1 MPPLTSRERVA
12 RVLAGELPDRV
23 PVLMQNFQN
32 TAYLAGMTL
41 HEFCRSGERMAEA
54 QLAAW
59 ERFGYDVIDLENG
72 TAALAEACGC
82 EVEYPEHEP
91 PRVVRPV
98 LRSLDEV
105 GRLRSVDP
113 ARDGMLPELLDAT
126 RRVQAGVAG
135 RACVKGE
142 ADQGPFD
149 LAALLMG
156 PEPFLMALMQ
166 PEQHADV
173 HRLLEYCFE
182 QVRRYALAQAAA
194 GADFTA
200 IGDSTAGPDV
210 CSPRIYRQFAHPYE
224 VRLAADLAAHGVRL
238 VLHICGNTTAI
249 MADIATTG
257 ATMIEFDYKADMA
270 RCRAAAQDVTLVG
283 NVDPSGVMALGT
295 SDQILAECRRAIE
308 VLGKHGRFI
317 LSPGC
322 TLPATTPP
330 ENVEAMM
337 EAARTFGQYPEG
349 WWTDKSRLAAD

>member
-1 MPPLTSRERVA
+1 MSPLASPERVA

-41 HEFCRSGERMAEA
+41 REFGTSGARMAEA

-72 TAALAEACGC
+72 TAAMAEACGC

-91 PRVVRPV
+91 PRVVRPA
-98 LRSLDEV
+98 LRSLGALE
-105 GRLRSVDP
+105 RLPSVDP
-113 ARDGMLPELLDAT
+113 TRDGMLPELLDAT
-126 RRVQAGVAG
+126 RRVTAGVAG

-149 LAALLMG
+149 LAALLLG
-156 PEPFLMALMQ
+156 PEPFLVALMQ
-166 PEQHADV
+166 LEQHADV
-173 HRLLEYCFE
+173 HRLLAYCFE
-182 QVRRYALAQAAA
+182 QVKRNALAQAAA

-224 VRLAADLAAHGVRL
+224 VRLAADLAARGVKL
-238 VLHICGNTTAI
+238 VIHICGNTTAI
-249 MADIATTG
+249 MGDIATTG

-270 RCRAAAQDVTLVG
+270 RCRAAAPNVTLVG

-295 SDQILAECRRAIE
+295 VEAVLTESRRAIE
-308 VLGKHGRFI
+308 ILGKNGRFI

-337 EAARTFGQYPEG
+337 EAARAFGCYDGKEA
-349 WWTDKSRLAAD
+349 TR

>member
-1 MPPLTSRERVA
+1 
-12 RVLAGELPDRV
+12 V

-41 HEFCRSGERMAEA
+41 AEFCRSGARM
-54 QLAAW
+54 
-59 ERFGYDVIDLENG
+59 
-72 TAALAEACGC
+72 AEACGC

-91 PRVVRPV
+91 PRVVRPA
-98 LRSLDEV
+98 LRSLDKI
-105 GRLRSVDP
+105 GHLPSVDP
-113 ARDGMLPELLDAT
+113 LRDGMLPELLDAT
-126 RRVQAGVAG
+126 RRVTAGVAG

-149 LAALLMG
+149 LAALLLG
-156 PEPFLMALMQ
+156 PEPFLLALMQ

-182 QVRRYALAQAAA
+182 QVKRYALAQAAA

-210 CSPRIYRQFAHPYE
+210 CSPRIYRQFARPYE
-224 VRLAADLAAHGVRL
+224 VRLAANLASRGVRL
-238 VLHICGNTTAI
+238 VIHICGNTTAI
-249 MADIATTG
+249 MGDIATTG
-257 ATMIEFDYKADMA
+257 AKMIEFDYKANMA
-270 RCRAAAQDVTLVG
+270 GCRAAAPDVTLVG

-295 SDQILAECRRAIE
+295 ASE
-308 VLGKHGRFI
+308 VLEKSRQAIKTLGRDGRFI

-337 EAARTFGQYPEG
+337 EAARLFG
-349 WWTDKSRLAAD
+349 A

>member
-41 HEFCRSGERMAEA
+41 HEFCRSGARMAEA

-98 LRSLDEV
+98 LRSLADV
-105 GRLRSVDP
+105 GRLRPVDP

-126 RRVQAGVAG
+126 RRVQAGLAG

-149 LAALLMG
+149 LAALLLG

-173 HRLLEYCFE
+173 HRLLEYCYE
-182 QVRRYALAQAAA
+182 QVQALRPGPGRGRCGFHRDRRLHGRAGRLLAAHLPPVRASLRGPAGRRPGRARGAA
-194 GADFTA
+194 GPPHLRQHH
-200 IGDSTAGPDV
+200 GDHGRHRHHRRDDDRVRLQGRHGALPRRGAGRHAGGQRGSQRRDGAGHARAGARGEP
-210 CSPRIYRQFAHPYE
+210 PRHRSVGQERALHPQPRLHAARDHPAGERRGDDGGRAYLRAVPE
-224 VRLAADLAAHGVRL
+224 DGLTDKLRLAAD
-238 VLHICGNTTAI
+238 
-249 MADIATTG
+249 
-257 ATMIEFDYKADMA
+257 
-270 RCRAAAQDVTLVG
+270 
-283 NVDPSGVMALGT
+283 
-295 SDQILAECRRAIE
+295 
-308 VLGKHGRFI
+308 
-317 LSPGC
+317 
-322 TLPATTPP
+322 
-330 ENVEAMM
+330 
-337 EAARTFGQYPEG
+337 
-349 WWTDKSRLAAD
+349 

>member
-41 HEFCRSGERMAEA
+41 HEFCRSGARMAEA

-98 LRSLDEV
+98 LRKLDEV
-105 GRLRSVDP
+105 SQLRAVDP
-113 ARDGMLPELLDAT
+113 EQDGMLPELLDAT
-126 RRVQAGVAG
+126 RRVQAGLAG

-224 VRLAADLAAHGVRL
+224 VRLAADLARTGCDWSSTSA
-238 VLHICGNTTAI
+238 
-249 MADIATTG
+249 ATPRRSWPTSPPP
-257 ATMIEFDYKADMA
+257 A
-270 RCRAAAQDVTLVG
+270 R
-283 NVDPSGVMALGT
+283 P
-295 SDQILAECRRAIE
+295 
-308 VLGKHGRFI
+308 
-317 LSPGC
+317 
-322 TLPATTPP
+322 
-330 ENVEAMM
+330 
-337 EAARTFGQYPEG
+337 
-349 WWTDKSRLAAD
+349 

>member
-41 HEFCRSGERMAEA
+41 AEFCRSGARMAEA

-72 TAALAEACGC
+72 TAAMAEACGC
-82 EVEYPEHEP
+82 QAEYPEHEP
-91 PRVVRPV
+91 PRVVRPA
-98 LRSLDEV
+98 LRDLDDV
-105 GRLRSVDP
+105 GRLLPVDP
-113 ARDGMLPELLDAT
+113 ERDGVLPELLDAT
-126 RRVQAGVAG
+126 RRVKAGVAG
-135 RACVKGE
+135 RACIKGE

-149 LAALLMG
+149 LAALLLG

-166 PEQHADV
+166 PEQHAGV
-173 HRLLEYCFE
+173 RRLLEYCFE

-210 CSPRIYRQFAHPYE
+210 CSPRIYRQFARPYE
-224 VRLAADLAAHGVRL
+224 IRLAADLAARGVRL
-238 VLHICGNTTAI
+238 VLHICGNTTNI
-249 MADIATTG
+249 MADMATTG

-270 RCRAAAQDVTLVG
+270 RCRAAADNLVLVG
-283 NVDPSGVMALGT
+283 NVDPSAVMALGT
-295 SDQILAECRRAIE
+295 PKQVLEASRRAIE
-308 VLGKHGRFI
+308 MLGRAGRFI

-322 TLPATTPP
+322 TLPATTPA

-337 EAARTFGQYPEG
+337 EAARTFGQYHKDPDEPA
-349 WWTDKSRLAAD
+349 R

>member
-41 HEFCRSGERMAEA
+41 HEFCRSGARMAEA

-105 GRLRSVDP
+105 GRLRPVDP

-126 RRVQAGVAG
+126 RRVQAGLAG

-149 LAALLMG
+149 LAALLLG
-156 PEPFLMALMQ
+156 PEPFLMAL
-166 PEQHADV
+166 D
-173 HRLLEYCFE
+173 
-182 QVRRYALAQAAA
+182 AA
-194 GADFTA
+194 GAA
-200 IGDSTAGPDV
+200 RGRASAAGVLLRAGAALRPGPGRGRRGFHRD
-210 CSPRIYRQFAHPYE
+210 R
-224 VRLAADLAAHGVRL
+224 RLHGRAGCLLAAHLPPVRASLRGPAGRRPGGARGAAGPPHLRQHHGDHGRHRHHRRDDDRVRL
-238 VLHICGNTTAI
+238 QGRH
-249 MADIATTG
+249 G
-257 ATMIEFDYKADMA
+257 ALPRGGAGRHA
-270 RCRAAAQDVTLVG
+270 GGQRGSQ
-283 NVDPSGVMALGT
+283 
-295 SDQILAECRRAIE
+295 RRDGA
-308 VLGKHGRFI
+308 GH
-317 LSPGC
+317 
-322 TLPATTPP
+322 T
-330 ENVEAMM
+330 
-337 EAARTFGQYPEG
+337 
-349 WWTDKSRLAAD
+349 

>member
-41 HEFCRSGERMAEA
+41 HEFCRSGARMAEA

-98 LRSLDEV
+98 LRSLADV
-105 GRLRSVDP
+105 GRLRPVDP

-126 RRVQAGVAG
+126 RRVQAGLAG

-149 LAALLMG
+149 LAALLLG
-156 PEPFLMALMQ
+156 PEPFLMAL
-166 PEQHADV
+166 D
-173 HRLLEYCFE
+173 
-182 QVRRYALAQAAA
+182 AA
-194 GADFTA
+194 GAA
-200 IGDSTAGPDV
+200 RGRASAAGV
-210 CSPRIYRQFAHPYE
+210 LLRAG
-224 VRLAADLAAHGVRL
+224 AALRPGPGRGR
-238 VLHICGNTTAI
+238 CGFHR
-249 MADIATTG
+249 D
-257 ATMIEFDYKADMA
+257 
-270 RCRAAAQDVTLVG
+270 
-283 NVDPSGVMALGT
+283 
-295 SDQILAECRRAIE
+295 RRF
-308 VLGKHGRFI
+308 HGRAGR
-317 LSPGC
+317 L
-322 TLPATTPP
+322 LPAHLPP
-330 ENVEAMM
+330 V
-337 EAARTFGQYPEG
+337 RT
-349 WWTDKSRLAAD
+349 SV